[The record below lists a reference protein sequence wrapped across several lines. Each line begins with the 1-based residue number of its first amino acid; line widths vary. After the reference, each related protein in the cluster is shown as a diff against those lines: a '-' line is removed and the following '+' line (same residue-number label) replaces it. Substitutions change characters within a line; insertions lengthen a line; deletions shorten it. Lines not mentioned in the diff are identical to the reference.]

1 MIRLLLLLLVIIL
14 YLTFVIYNLEERVVL
29 NYVLG
34 LSTQPLPI
42 YLLILGSLIIGMILA
57 AVLTLPGWIRM
68 RMEMRRQRRTIN
80 QMEQELNRLA
90 SMAPNR
96 PSSDKSIHAGEI
108 EET

>member
-14 YLTFVIYNLEERVVL
+14 YLTFVIYNLEDRVVL

-34 LSTQPLPI
+34 LSTQPLPV
-42 YLLILGSLIIGMILA
+42 YLLILGSLILGMILA
-57 AVLTLPGWIRM
+57 GVLTLPGWIRM
-68 RMEMRRQRRTIN
+68 RMEMRRQRRTID

-96 PSSDKSIHAGEI
+96 PNSDKATPADEL

>member
-34 LSTQPLPI
+34 LSTQPLPV

-57 AVLTLPGWIRM
+57 AVLTVPGWIRM

-96 PSSDKSIHAGEI
+96 PNSDTSIHAGEI

>member
-1 MIRLLLLLLVIIL
+1 
-14 YLTFVIYNLEERVVL
+14 
-29 NYVLG
+29 
-34 LSTQPLPI
+34 
-42 YLLILGSLIIGMILA
+42 
-57 AVLTLPGWIRM
+57 M

-108 EET
+108 EEP

>member
-34 LSTQPLPI
+34 LSTQPLPV

-57 AVLTLPGWIRM
+57 AVLTVPGWIRM

-80 QMEQELNRLA
+80 QMEQELARLA

-96 PSSDKSIHAGEI
+96 PNSDKSIHAGEL